1 MTDPG
6 QFPPS
11 LRKLVV
17 EDAPGDPEARFERL
31 EAAVLEIAHG
41 HHERDAAADGGAA
54 VDERVA
60 ELEATVAEQQA
71 TLEALS
77 GVADGAESTPETRRR
92 DACLGLINQ
101 AEADDPDRGKVAWT
115 YGDVVGYLERNGH
128 GSVYASQAY
137 RIMEAL
143 DEVGGFTHT
152 DNQDG
157 EQVIRCNL
165 RRVNANTAVND
176 VNNGNPGG
184 GTTDGSQTGVNTS
197 EP

>member
-1 MTDPG
+1 MTDHS

-11 LRKLVV
+11 LRKLVT
-17 EDAPGDPEARFERL
+17 EDAPNDPEARFKRL

-41 HHERDAAADGGAA
+41 HHEADAAADGGTA
-54 VDERVA
+54 VGDRVA

-77 GVADGAESTPETRRR
+77 GVAEADESTPQTRRR

-101 AEADDPDRGKVAWT
+101 AEADDPDRGKVGWT
-115 YGDVVGYLERNGH
+115 YRDIVAYLEANGH
-128 GSVYASQAY
+128 GSVYPSQAY

-143 DEVGGFTHT
+143 DEADGFAHT
-152 DNQDG
+152 ENQDG

-165 RRVNANTAVND
+165 RRVNANTAVNS

-184 GTTDGSQTGVNTS
+184 GTTDDSQAGVNTS